1 MVHPISMTSLSRPF
15 SSFVRALLVVVV
27 ALIAMAPVRN
37 FAQGPAQTHEIYP
50 APERAKAD
58 LAAALKLAAQTH
70 KRVLL
75 DFGGNWCGDCI
86 VLDRY
91 MHDPANRTLLEK
103 NFVLVDINIGHM
115 DVNTDIAER
124 YQVPLERGVPAMA
137 VLDEHGKLLYSQR
150 TGEFEAMRRMEI
162 SSVTEFLLK
171 WRPERAGCSTV
182 MVNC

>member
-1 MVHPISMTSLSRPF
+1 MSRVFRAF
-15 SSFVRALLVVVV
+15 SIVGWVVLVLLAAGLLVPGKG
-27 ALIAMAPVRN
+27 A
-37 FAQGPAQTHEIYP
+37 AQGRDIYP

-58 LAAALKLAAQTH
+58 VAAALKLAGQTH
-70 KRVLL
+70 KRILL

-115 DVNTDIAER
+115 DVNTEIAER